1 MKTSKYFLISIL
13 AILACSCK
21 DAELSSTQP
30 TPGQEVKLGAI
41 LEKNVSRTIYG
52 DEVNGAYPIYWVDGD
67 EVLVFSPDC
76 ASRGGVGSANYKVN
90 VGENTQQNYANSLDK
105 TGDIG
110 VRWGN
115 DTGSASFYSIY
126 PASSLYTK
134 LSSDCKTLTL
144 TMPVQQDNNFERVV
158 GSDGKE
164 EIVARPDMRACFM
177 YAYTPDVPSGDIVN
191 LKYKPLTTAIRFKL
205 LGPMTGDPVTINYVR
220 VYAPEGTSIN
230 GTYVFKDVTQGTGIP
245 DAINGLNYVTM
256 NVANAHTGAYLELG
270 PGESVDLNIF
280 LLLGKRL
287 TIGKGWY
294 IEVGSASGKSYKIS
308 LESKPGTDGNSE
320 LIPGMVHQLPNL
332 PPLKS
337 ESWDVKDWMR
347 NLQRNVYLSEISIPG
362 SWNSLNGEYQ
372 QDFTNITSQYN
383 IGVRAFHLDTR
394 WIADRSLRW
403 GGWVY
408 TVQDLG
414 IANGG
419 NTYDTGN
426 DQRYMRPGAP
436 TFRDQLKAIVAKV
449 DPEEYMV
456 VMCTFAQGSVN
467 YADGNGNYWIHE
479 ISKICNEI
487 NSSSDATYK
496 DKIVDGSQLK
506 PTSVVADVLGKVI
519 VIVNTYTQGDINDS
533 RCLFMDMGMALDKTE
548 FKNNDY
554 YDVPLK
560 WFNSTESGI
569 RMFAT
574 HAQLTTNDQTTTN
587 GTDQGSRGYAPT
599 LLERKNK
606 AENILNE
613 SKKNYANVNNYTH
626 SAWMY
631 LGLGGNVEEDN
642 PEPVNTYFKNWI
654 GDKITEM
661 YTNDSYYPIGLVFF
675 NYVSTLKNPNT
686 NEFLAREIL
695 EMNNKYRKAY
705 DPNRSPVDGS
715 YINNSNG
722 GGTNNVQSAAP
733 GYSSGMIDNNTD
745 AIGWTRSK

>member
-13 AILACSCK
+13 AILVCSCK

-52 DEVNGAYPIYWVDGD
+52 DSVNGAYPIYWVDGD

-230 GTYVFKDVTQGTGIP
+230 GTFVFKDVTQGTGIP

-308 LESKPGTDGNSE
+308 LESRPGSEGNSE

-337 ESWDVKDWMR
+337 EAWDVKDWMR

-372 QDFTNITSQYN
+372 QDFTSITSQYN

-394 WIADRSLRW
+394 WKNQILADNVLA
-403 GGWVY
+403 
-408 TVQDLG
+408 

-419 NTYDTGN
+419 STVGTDGN
-426 DQRYMRPGAP
+426 KYMSALSGAP
-436 TFRDQLKAIVAKV
+436 TFESTLKTIVENVA
-449 DPEEYMV
+449 PEEYMV
-456 VMCTFAQGSVN
+456 VMCTFAQGS
-467 YADGNGNYWIHE
+467 ADYKYDGSKNWIYK
-479 ISKICNEI
+479 ISEICNTI
-487 NSSSDATYK
+487 NSSSDVKYK

-519 VIVNTYTQGDINDS
+519 VIVNTYTKGDINDS
-533 RCLFMDMGMALDKTE
+533 RCLFMDMGMALDETE
-548 FKNNDY
+548 FKKNDY

-574 HAQLTTNDQTTTN
+574 HAQITTNKQTDTE

-606 AENILNE
+606 AENILNK
-613 SKKNYANVNNYTH
+613 SKQNYANVNDYTH

-631 LGLGGNVEEDN
+631 LGLGGYVDNDN

-675 NYVSTLKNPNT
+675 NYVSTLNNPNT
-686 NEFLAREIL
+686 NESLAREIL

>member
-13 AILACSCK
+13 AILVCSCK

-230 GTYVFKDVTQGTGIP
+230 GTFVFKDVTQGTGIP

-308 LESKPGTDGNSE
+308 LESRPGSEGNSE

-337 ESWDVKDWMR
+337 EAWDVKDWMR

-372 QDFTNITSQYN
+372 QDFTSITSQYN

-394 WIADRSLRW
+394 WKNQILADNVLA
-403 GGWVY
+403 
-408 TVQDLG
+408 

-419 NTYDTGN
+419 STVGTDGN
-426 DQRYMRPGAP
+426 KYMGALSGAP
-436 TFRDQLKAIVAKV
+436 TFESTLKTIVENVA
-449 DPEEYMV
+449 PEEYMV
-456 VMCTFAQGSVN
+456 VMCTFAQGS
-467 YADGNGNYWIHE
+467 ADYKYDGSKNWIYK
-479 ISKICNEI
+479 ISEICNTI
-487 NSSSDATYK
+487 NSSSDVKYK

-533 RCLFMDMGMALDKTE
+533 RCLFMDMGMALDETE

-574 HAQLTTNDQTTTN
+574 HAQITTNKQTDTE

-606 AENILNE
+606 AENILNK
-613 SKKNYANVNNYTH
+613 SKQNYANVNDYTH

-631 LGLGGNVEEDN
+631 LGLGGYVDNDN

-675 NYVSTLKNPNT
+675 NYVSTLNNPNT
-686 NEFLAREIL
+686 DESLVREIL

>member
-1 MKTSKYFLISIL
+1 
-13 AILACSCK
+13 
-21 DAELSSTQP
+21 
-30 TPGQEVKLGAI
+30 
-41 LEKNVSRTIYG
+41 
-52 DEVNGAYPIYWVDGD
+52 
-67 EVLVFSPDC
+67 
-76 ASRGGVGSANYKVN
+76 
-90 VGENTQQNYANSLDK
+90 
-105 TGDIG
+105 
-110 VRWGN
+110 
-115 DTGSASFYSIY
+115 
-126 PASSLYTK
+126 
-134 LSSDCKTLTL
+134 
-144 TMPVQQDNNFERVV
+144 
-158 GSDGKE
+158 
-164 EIVARPDMRACFM
+164 MRACFM

-230 GTYVFKDVTQGTGIP
+230 GTFVFKDVTQGIGIP

-308 LESKPGTDGNSE
+308 LESRPGSEGNSE

-337 ESWDVKDWMR
+337 EAWDVKDWMR

-372 QDFTNITSQYN
+372 QDFTDITSQYN

-394 WIADRSLRW
+394 WKNQILADNVLA
-403 GGWVY
+403 
-408 TVQDLG
+408 

-419 NTYDTGN
+419 STVGTDGN
-426 DQRYMRPGAP
+426 KYMSALSGAP
-436 TFRDQLKAIVAKV
+436 TFESTLKTIVENVA
-449 DPEEYMV
+449 PEEYMV
-456 VMCTFAQGSVN
+456 VMCTFAQGS
-467 YADGNGNYWIHE
+467 ADYKYDGSKNWIYK
-479 ISKICNEI
+479 ISEICNTI
-487 NSSSDATYK
+487 NSSSDVKYK

-533 RCLFMDMGMALDKTE
+533 RCLFMDMGMALNEAE

-574 HAQLTTNDQTTTN
+574 HAQITTNDQTTTN

-606 AENILNE
+606 AENILNK
-613 SKKNYANVNNYTH
+613 SKQNYANVNNYTH

-631 LGLGGNVEEDN
+631 LGLGGYVDNDN
-642 PEPVNTYFKNWI
+642 PEPVNTYFKNWL
-654 GDKITEM
+654 GGKITEM

-675 NYVSTLKNPNT
+675 NYVSTLNNPNT
-686 NEFLAREIL
+686 DISLAQEIL
-695 EMNNKYRKAY
+695 EMNNRYRKAY

>member
-13 AILACSCK
+13 AILVCSCK

-126 PASSLYTK
+126 PASSLYTN

-144 TMPVQQDNNFERVV
+144 TMPVQQDNNFERVT

-164 EIVARPDMRACFM
+164 EIVVRPDMRACFM

-220 VYAPEGTSIN
+220 VSAPEGTSIN
-230 GTYVFKDVTQGTGIP
+230 GTFVFKDVTQGTGIP

-308 LESKPGTDGNSE
+308 LESRPGSEGNSE

-337 ESWDVKDWMR
+337 EAWDVKDWMR

-372 QDFTNITSQYN
+372 QDFTSITSQYN

-394 WIADRSLRW
+394 WKKQIVADNVLA
-403 GGWVY
+403 
-408 TVQDLG
+408 

-419 NTYDTGN
+419 STVGTDGN
-426 DQRYMRPGAP
+426 KYMSALSSAP
-436 TFRDQLKAIVAKV
+436 TFESTLKTIVENVA
-449 DPEEYMV
+449 PEEYMV
-456 VMCTFAQGSVN
+456 VMCTFAQGS
-467 YADGNGNYWIHE
+467 ADYKYDGSKNWIYK
-479 ISKICNEI
+479 ISEICNTI
-487 NSSSDATYK
+487 NSSSDVKYK

-519 VIVNTYTQGDINDS
+519 VIVNTYTKGDINDS
-533 RCLFMDMGMALDKTE
+533 RCLFMDMGMALDETE
-548 FKNNDY
+548 FKKNDY

-574 HAQLTTNDQTTTN
+574 HAQITTNKQTDTE

-606 AENILNE
+606 AENILNK
-613 SKKNYANVNNYTH
+613 SKQNYANVNDYTH

-631 LGLGGNVEEDN
+631 LGLGGYVDNDN

-675 NYVSTLKNPNT
+675 NYVSTLNNPNT
-686 NEFLAREIL
+686 NESLAREIL

>member
-1 MKTSKYFLISIL
+1 MKSSKYFLISIL
-13 AILACSCK
+13 ALLACSCK
-21 DAELSSTQP
+21 DTELSSTQP
-30 TPGQEVKLGAI
+30 TPGEEVKLGAI

-52 DEVNGAYPIYWVDGD
+52 DKVDGAYPIYWVDGD
-67 EVLVFSPDC
+67 KVLVFSPDC
-76 ASRGGVGSANYKVN
+76 ASKGGVGSANYKVN
-90 VGENTQQNYANSLDK
+90 VGGNTQQNYANSLEK

-126 PASSLYTK
+126 PASSLYTQ

-144 TMPVQQDNNFERVV
+144 TMPVQQDNNFERVT

-205 LGPMTGDPVTINYVR
+205 LGPITGDPVTINYVR

-230 GTYVFKDVTQGTGIP
+230 GTFVFKDVTQGTGIP

-287 TIGKGWY
+287 TIGEGWY
-294 IEVGSASGKSYKIS
+294 IEVGSASGKSYKMP
-308 LESKPGTDGNSE
+308 LDLKAGAEGNSE
-320 LIPGMVHQLPNL
+320 LIPGMVHQLPDL

-337 ESWDVKDWMR
+337 DSWNVADWMR

-362 SWNSLNGEYQ
+362 SWNSLNSEYQ
-372 QDFTNITSQYN
+372 PGLTSSITSQYN

-394 WIADRSLRW
+394 WIAERS
-403 GGWVY
+403 GWPWNYQY
-408 TVQDLG
+408 TVQGLG

-419 NTYDTGN
+419 DTYNTGG
-426 DQRYMRPGAP
+426 DQRYMVPGAP
-436 TFRDQLKAIVAKV
+436 TFKKQLEAIVAKV

-456 VMCTFAQGSVN
+456 VMCTFAQGSVD
-467 YADGNGNYWIHE
+467 YKYDGSKNWIHK
-479 ISKICNEI
+479 ISEICNEI

-519 VIVNTYTQGDINDS
+519 VIVNTSTSGDINDS
-533 RCLFMDMGMALDKTE
+533 RCLFMDMGMALNETE

-569 RMFAT
+569 RIFAT
-574 HAQLTTNDQTTTN
+574 HAQLTTNDQNSTN

-606 AENILNE
+606 VESILNV
-613 SKKNYANVNNYTH
+613 SMKNHADVNNYTQ

-631 LGLGGNVEEDN
+631 LGLGGYVDDDN
-642 PEPVNTYFKNWI
+642 IEPVSTYFKDWL
-654 GDKITEM
+654 GGKITDM

-675 NYVSTLKNPNT
+675 NSVSTLNNT
-686 NEFLAREIL
+686 ADVSLVQEVL

-715 YINNSNG
+715 YINSSNG
-722 GGTNNVQSAAP
+722 GSTNNVQSAAP

>member
-13 AILACSCK
+13 AILVCSCK

-52 DEVNGAYPIYWVDGD
+52 DSVNGAYPIYWVDGD

-144 TMPVQQDNNFERVV
+144 TMPVQQDNNFERVT

-230 GTYVFKDVTQGTGIP
+230 GTFVFKDVTQGTGIP

-308 LESKPGTDGNSE
+308 LESRPGSEGNSE

-337 ESWDVKDWMR
+337 EAWDVKDWMR

-372 QDFTNITSQYN
+372 QDFTSITSQYN

-394 WIADRSLRW
+394 WKKQLLADNVLA
-403 GGWVY
+403 
-408 TVQDLG
+408 

-419 NTYDTGN
+419 RTVGTDGN
-426 DQRYMRPGAP
+426 KYMSAFSGAP
-436 TFRDQLKAIVAKV
+436 TFESTLKTIVENVA
-449 DPEEYMV
+449 PEEYMV
-456 VMCTFAQGSVN
+456 VMCTFAQGS
-467 YADGNGNYWIHE
+467 ADYKYEGSKNWIYK
-479 ISKICNEI
+479 ISEICNTI
-487 NSSSDATYK
+487 NSSSDVKYK

-519 VIVNTYTQGDINDS
+519 VIVNTYTKGDINDS
-533 RCLFMDMGMALDKTE
+533 RCLFMDMGMALDETE

-574 HAQLTTNDQTTTN
+574 YAQITTNKQTDTE

-606 AENILNE
+606 AENILNK
-613 SKKNYANVNNYTH
+613 SKQNYANVNDYTH

-631 LGLGGNVEEDN
+631 LGLGGYVDNDN

-675 NYVSTLKNPNT
+675 NYVSTLNNPNT
-686 NEFLAREIL
+686 NESLAREIL

>member
-1 MKTSKYFLISIL
+1 MLIFGFALYLQHVHAS
-13 AILACSCK
+13 CSYR
-21 DAELSSTQP
+21 D
-30 TPGQEVKLGAI
+30 I
-41 LEKNVSRTIYG
+41 
-52 DEVNGAYPIYWVDGD
+52 VD
-67 EVLVFSPDC
+67 
-76 ASRGGVGSANYKVN
+76 
-90 VGENTQQNYANSLDK
+90 
-105 TGDIG
+105 
-110 VRWGN
+110 
-115 DTGSASFYSIY
+115 
-126 PASSLYTK
+126 
-134 LSSDCKTLTL
+134 
-144 TMPVQQDNNFERVV
+144 FERVI

-164 EIVARPDMRACFM
+164 TIVARPDMRACFM
-177 YAYTPDVPSGDIVN
+177 YAYTPDVPSGATVN

-205 LGPMTGDPVTINYVR
+205 QGPMTGDPVTINYVR

-230 GTYVFKDVTQGTGIP
+230 GAFIFKDVTLDTGIP
-245 DAINGLNYVTM
+245 DAINGFNYVTM

-308 LESKPGTDGNSE
+308 LESKPGSEGNSE

-337 ESWDVKDWMR
+337 EAWDVKDWMR

-394 WIADRSLRW
+394 WKNQILADNVLA
-403 GGWVY
+403 
-408 TVQDLG
+408 

-419 NTYDTGN
+419 NTVGTDGN
-426 DQRYMRPGAP
+426 KYMSALSDAP
-436 TFRDQLKAIVAKV
+436 TFESTLKTIVENV

-456 VMCTFAQGSVN
+456 VMCTFAQGS
-467 YADGNGNYWIHE
+467 ADYKYDGSKNWIYK
-479 ISKICNEI
+479 ISEICNTI
-487 NSSSDATYK
+487 NSSSDVKYK

-533 RCLFMDMGMALDKTE
+533 RCLFMNMGMALDEAE

-574 HAQLTTNDQTTTN
+574 HAQITTNDQTTPN

-606 AENILNE
+606 AENILNK
-613 SKKNYANVNNYTH
+613 SKQNYANVNNYTH

-631 LGLGGNVEEDN
+631 LGLGGYVDNDN
-642 PEPVNTYFKNWI
+642 PEPVNTYFKNWL
-654 GDKITEM
+654 GGKITEM

-675 NYVSTLKNPNT
+675 NYVSTLNNPNT
-686 NEFLAREIL
+686 DVSLAQEIL
-695 EMNNKYRKAY
+695 EMNNRYRKAY

>member
-13 AILACSCK
+13 AILVCSCK

-144 TMPVQQDNNFERVV
+144 TMPVQQDNNFERVT

-164 EIVARPDMRACFM
+164 EIVVRPDMRACFM

-220 VYAPEGTSIN
+220 VSAPEGTSIN
-230 GTYVFKDVTQGTGIP
+230 GTFVFKDVTQGTGIP

-308 LESKPGTDGNSE
+308 LESRPGSEGNSE

-337 ESWDVKDWMR
+337 EAWDVKDWMR

-372 QDFTNITSQYN
+372 QDFTSITSQYN

-394 WIADRSLRW
+394 WKNQILADNVLA
-403 GGWVY
+403 
-408 TVQDLG
+408 

-419 NTYDTGN
+419 STVGTDGN
-426 DQRYMRPGAP
+426 KYMSALSDAP
-436 TFRDQLKAIVAKV
+436 TFESTLKTIVENVA
-449 DPEEYMV
+449 PEEYMV
-456 VMCTFAQGSVN
+456 VMCTFAQGS
-467 YADGNGNYWIHE
+467 ADYKYDGSKNWIYK
-479 ISKICNEI
+479 ISEICNTI
-487 NSSSDATYK
+487 NSSSDVKYK

-519 VIVNTYTQGDINDS
+519 VIVNTYTKGDINDS
-533 RCLFMDMGMALDKTE
+533 RCLFMDMGMALDETE
-548 FKNNDY
+548 FKKNDY

-574 HAQLTTNDQTTTN
+574 HAQITTNKQTDTE

-606 AENILNE
+606 AENILNK
-613 SKKNYANVNNYTH
+613 SKQNYANVNDYTH

-631 LGLGGNVEEDN
+631 LGLGGYVDNDN

-675 NYVSTLKNPNT
+675 NYVSTLNNPNT
-686 NEFLAREIL
+686 NESLAREIL

>member
-13 AILACSCK
+13 AILVCSCK

-52 DEVNGAYPIYWVDGD
+52 DSVNGAYPIYWVDGD

-144 TMPVQQDNNFERVV
+144 TMPVQQDNNFERVT

-230 GTYVFKDVTQGTGIP
+230 GTFVFKDVTQGTGIP

-308 LESKPGTDGNSE
+308 LESRPGSEGNSE

-337 ESWDVKDWMR
+337 EAWDVKDWMR

-372 QDFTNITSQYN
+372 QDFTSITSQYN

-394 WIADRSLRW
+394 WKKQPLADNVLA
-403 GGWVY
+403 
-408 TVQDLG
+408 

-419 NTYDTGN
+419 RTVGTDGN
-426 DQRYMRPGAP
+426 KYMSAFSGAP
-436 TFRDQLKAIVAKV
+436 TFESTLKTIVENVA
-449 DPEEYMV
+449 PEEYMV
-456 VMCTFAQGSVN
+456 VMCTFAQGS
-467 YADGNGNYWIHE
+467 ADYKYEGSKNWIYK
-479 ISKICNEI
+479 ISEICNTI
-487 NSSSDATYK
+487 NSSSDVKYK

-519 VIVNTYTQGDINDS
+519 VIVNTYTKGDINDS
-533 RCLFMDMGMALDKTE
+533 RCLFMDMGMALDETE

-574 HAQLTTNDQTTTN
+574 HAQITTNKQTDTE

-606 AENILNE
+606 AENILNK
-613 SKKNYANVNNYTH
+613 SKQNYANVNDYTH

-631 LGLGGNVEEDN
+631 LGLGGYVDNDN

-675 NYVSTLKNPNT
+675 NYVSTLNNPNT
-686 NEFLAREIL
+686 NESLAREIL

>member
-1 MKTSKYFLISIL
+1 MI
-13 AILACSCK
+13 
-21 DAELSSTQP
+21 QP
-30 TPGQEVKLGAI
+30 TPGEEVKLGAI

-52 DEVNGAYPIYWVDGD
+52 DEVDGAYPIYWVDGD

-76 ASRGGVGSANYKVN
+76 ASKGGVGSANYKVN
-90 VGENTQQNYANSLDK
+90 VGGNTQQNYANSLEK

-126 PASSLYTK
+126 PASSLYTQ

-144 TMPVQQDNNFERVV
+144 TMPVQQDNNFERVT

-177 YAYTPDVPSGDIVN
+177 YAYTPDVPSGATVN

-205 LGPMTGDPVTINYVR
+205 QGPMTGDPVTINYVR

-230 GTYVFKDVTQGTGIP
+230 GTFIFKDVTLGTGIP
-245 DAINGLNYVTM
+245 DAINGFNYVTM

-287 TIGKGWY
+287 TIGEGWY

-308 LESKPGTDGNSE
+308 LDSKTGGNSE

-337 ESWDVKDWMR
+337 EAWDVKDWMR

-394 WIADRSLRW
+394 WKNQILADNVLA
-403 GGWVY
+403 
-408 TVQDLG
+408 

-419 NTYDTGN
+419 STVGTDGN
-426 DQRYMRPGAP
+426 KYMSALSDAP
-436 TFRDQLKAIVAKV
+436 TFESTLKTIVENV

-456 VMCTFAQGSVN
+456 VMCTFAQGS
-467 YADGNGNYWIHE
+467 ADYKYDGSKNWIYK
-479 ISKICNEI
+479 ISEICNTI
-487 NSSSDATYK
+487 NSSSDVKYK

-533 RCLFMDMGMALDKTE
+533 RCLFMNMGMALNETE
-548 FKNNDY
+548 FKSNDY

-574 HAQLTTNDQTTTN
+574 HAQITTNDQNSTN

-606 AENILNE
+606 AENILNK
-613 SKKNYANVNNYTH
+613 SKQNYANVNNYTH

-631 LGLGGNVEEDN
+631 LGLGGYVDNDN
-642 PEPVNTYFKNWI
+642 PEPVNTYFKNWL
-654 GDKITEM
+654 GGKITEM

-675 NYVSTLKNPNT
+675 NYVSTLNNPNT
-686 NEFLAREIL
+686 DVSLAQEIL
-695 EMNNKYRKAY
+695 EMNNRYRKAY